1 MSKNYNHL
9 NDTQKIEIIQDMYV
23 KQNKSFQSISQELGT
38 YPNRV
43 LRDAKKFN
51 IPIRSRSEAQINALK
66 HGQSTIPTQGK
77 KRSEKEKRSIGLG
90 VLKNWE
96 NADEKKIQEKRKKAK
111 KLWDKRTQKE
121 KDNMVSKAN
130 DAVRQTSKV
139 GSKMEHFILSFL
151 LDKGY
156 KVEFHKEQTL
166 VNTKLQLDLFLP
178 KINLAI
184 EVDGPSHF
192 KPVWGQ
198 DVLNRNIS
206 YDEKKSG
213 LIIGKGYKLI
223 RVKQIKDFSNSR
235 AQIVCDRIHIAIK
248 SINNQSSKIIEIED
262 N

>member
-1 MSKNYNHL
+1 MSKNYSHL
-9 NDTQKIEIIQDMYV
+9 SDSQKVKLIQDMYV
-23 KQNKSFQSISQELGT
+23 KENKSFQKISEELGT
-38 YPNRV
+38 YPNRL

-51 IPIRSRSEAQINALK
+51 IPIRSRSEAQKNALK
-66 HGQSTIPTQGK
+66 SGESKIPTQGR
-77 KRSEKEKRSIGLG
+77 KRSEEEKRSIGLG
-90 VLKNWE
+90 VLKNWQ
-96 NADEKKIQEKRKKAK
+96 NADDKKIQEKSKRSKR
-111 KLWDKRTQKE
+111 LWEKRTAKS
-121 KDNMVSKAN
+121 KSDMVSKAN

-139 GSKMEHFILSFL
+139 GSKMEHFILNFL

-166 VNTKLQLDLFLP
+166 VNTKLQMDLFLP

-198 DVLNRNIS
+198 DVLNRNIA

-223 RVKQIKDFSNSR
+223 RVKQLKDFSKSR
-235 AQIVCDRIHIAIK
+235 ARIVCNKIHTAIK
-248 SINNQSSKIIEIED
+248 TIDQQSSKIIEIED
-262 N
+262 K